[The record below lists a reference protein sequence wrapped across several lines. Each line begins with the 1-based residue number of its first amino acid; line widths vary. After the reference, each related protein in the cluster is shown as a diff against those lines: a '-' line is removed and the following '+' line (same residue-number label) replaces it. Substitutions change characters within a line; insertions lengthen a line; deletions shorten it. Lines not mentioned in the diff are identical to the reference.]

1 MIRKKW
7 PVVFILLF
15 ALILIAGFLLND
27 KMNEYISVKMK
38 EQAGSEVVLS
48 GEAWVD
54 SLFNYDK
61 NSNPYQY
68 SLLEFK
74 STGCAV
80 CKQMEAELEKIR
92 KSEKNKVNVVVIN
105 IMNRNSQNLM
115 KYFGISAVPTQIIL
129 DKTGNELFRN
139 YGFIAAERL
148 KSKME

>member
-15 ALILIAGFLLND
+15 ALILMVAFLFKD
-27 KMNEYISVKMK
+27 KMNDFISVKMK

-54 SLFNYDK
+54 SLFNYEK
-61 NSNPYQY
+61 NREPYHY

-74 STGCAV
+74 SAGCTV

-92 KSEKNKVNVVVIN
+92 QSEENRVNVVVIN

-129 DKTGNELFRN
+129 DKTGNEIFRN
-139 YGFIAAERL
+139 YGFITAEKL
-148 KSKME
+148 KSRIE